1 MRTKNNVVFALTMS
15 LAMTLTLAVGSVA
28 AGGRTFDLAL
38 SSAAEVP
45 VPTDEAT
52 GTAWLQI
59 NPGHR
64 EVCFEITWDGVTG
77 VAGAPATVLAAHI
90 HVAPAGVAGPV
101 VVPLFTTPQVSD
113 ENGDGSAAGCVT
125 SALGARELA
134 QILAHP
140 ADYYVNVHSSANPPG
155 AIRAQ
160 LG

>member
-1 MRTKNNVVFALTMS
+1 MRTKNNVVLALTTA
-15 LAMTLTLAVGSVA
+15 LAMTLTLAVSSVA

-38 SSAAEVP
+38 SSAEEVP

-59 NPGHR
+59 NPGQR
-64 EVCFEITWDGVTG
+64 QVCFEITWEGVSDA
-77 VAGAPATVLAAHI
+77 AGDPATVLAAHI

-101 VVPLFTTPQVSD
+101 VVPLFTTPQESD

-125 SALGARELA
+125 STLDAQELA

-140 ADYYVNVHSSANPPG
+140 SDYYVNVHSSANPPG